1 MFNASLGTT
10 VKVTT
15 VIIVGLF
22 LLIGVALLLLFVLS
36 LSEENFDRK
45 SIMMPIVAIGLFGL
59 LYWVFTERIIGYEVL
74 NEGVKIIKGNDVQ
87 LIKKDLILEVKSID
101 YKDLRFSVRTFGIG
115 GVFGFSGSFTNKKF
129 GDMTW
134 SFTSKDNLVMIVTQ
148 KQKFVVS
155 PDNRTLFI
163 TEVSEFI

>member
-1 MFNASLGTT
+1 MFNASLGKT

-129 GDMTW
+129 GEMTW
-134 SFTSKDNLVMIVTQ
+134 NFTSKDNLVMIVTQ

-163 TEVSEFI
+163 TKVSEFI